1 MNTSPPTVALDGG
14 ELSAP
19 TAVVASIGASLATEL
34 TALESHRSA
43 DVRSRLEA
51 ARQIEA
57 TALAAGETEAAM
69 RARLVTADMLQRI
82 GEGATGV
89 QLAAEVQAWAA
100 GAGARSVLARS
111 HLVLSTMFEGIGD
124 PPSSLDHAVQAM
136 DLLPQDAPTNVRGR
150 FVMRLADALA
160 YAELIQQARRRYTE
174 AQDLFRACG
183 DRERLLI
190 LLNNL
195 AVLETDLG
203 EPTAAAAAADE
214 LERQAGADDMNP
226 DFAETIARARLVA
239 GDLEAAERSARAGH
253 ELLAVQGD
261 TTAVAPAEM
270 SMTLAEILLAS
281 GRLDEAQ
288 NELDRCAEVCRQRNL
303 GGFATRVKEVQAR
316 LYAAAGEYEQAY
328 HAHRDFHAAAT
339 ALHSRQSE
347 AAARSREALFRTT
360 EARREA
366 DQFRLQARVDPL
378 TDLYN
383 RRFVDE
389 TLPSWLAE
397 VSANTDLSLTVALV
411 DLDFFKLV
419 NDQYSHAVGDQV
431 IHLVARA
438 FARAVGT
445 RTDAFVA
452 RIGGEEF
459 LVADR
464 SRRPSAVAQLIER
477 LRLDLATR
485 DWTSVA
491 PRLRVTV
498 SAGVAMAAPGD
509 TVRTLLER
517 ADQQLYAAKAA
528 GRNRVVAETA
538 ITDA

>member
-1 MNTSPPTVALDGG
+1 M
-14 ELSAP
+14 
-19 TAVVASIGASLATEL
+19 VASIGASLATEL
-34 TALESHRSA
+34 TELESHRSA

-57 TALAAGETEAAM
+57 TALAAGETEATM

-136 DLLPQDAPTNVRGR
+136 DLLPQDAPTDVRGK

-160 YAELIQQARRRYTE
+160 YAELSQQARRRYSE

-183 DRERLLI
+183 DRERMLI

-203 EPTAAAAAADE
+203 EPSAAAAAADE

-288 NELDRCAEVCRQRNL
+288 TELDRCAEVCRQRNL
-303 GGFATRVKEVQAR
+303 GGFATRAKEVQAR
-316 LYAAAGEYEQAY
+316 LYAAGGDYEQAY
-328 HAHRDFHAAAT
+328 YAHRDFHAAAT

-347 AAARSREALFRTT
+347 TAARSREALFRTT

-389 TLPSWLAE
+389 TLPAWLAE
-397 VSANTDLSLTVALV
+397 VSANNDLSLTVALV
-411 DLDFFKLV
+411 DLDHFKLV

-464 SRRPSAVAQLIER
+464 SRRPSAVAQMIER
-477 LRLDLATR
+477 LRLDLATH
-485 DWTSVA
+485 DWTAVA

-498 SAGVAMAAPGD
+498 SAGVAVAGPGD

-528 GRNRVVAETA
+528 GRNRVAAEAA
-538 ITDA
+538 IVTD